1 MNDFIYLDPPYVPEN
16 KSSFVNYNED
26 GFNKEE
32 HEKLFINIKKLK
44 NMKFLLSN
52 SNCDI
57 IKEEFKNYNIKE
69 INCKRR
75 INSKNPNSTTIE
87 LLISNFT
94 PLEI

>member
-44 NMKFLLSN
+44 KYEIF
-52 SNCDI
+52 
-57 IKEEFKNYNIKE
+57 IK
-69 INCKRR
+69 
-75 INSKNPNSTTIE
+75 
-87 LLISNFT
+87 
-94 PLEI
+94 